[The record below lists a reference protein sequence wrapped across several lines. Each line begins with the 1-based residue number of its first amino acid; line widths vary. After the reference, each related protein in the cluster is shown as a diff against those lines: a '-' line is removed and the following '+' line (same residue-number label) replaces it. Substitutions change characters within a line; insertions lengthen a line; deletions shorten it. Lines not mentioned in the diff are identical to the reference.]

1 MNSSGSHWGARSRR
15 RSAPSFR
22 TAGPV
27 AAPGFVSV
35 EESSRPAPRLQRSPY
50 RKVESSSCSSLP
62 YPYLPRSL
70 TPPASFACSCCVTHD
85 CGMHR
90 KVQAS
95 PVFWRS
101 LHLYVSA
108 VVRAGNVSLHAMGP
122 PRVVSIVFMAYLR
135 RTWLSQWQ
143 PIAIRGDRGSQWHTA
158 AISGNLLWAA
168 LFTGQLSSQGSS
180 LLWAA
185 LFTGQLSS
193 QHLARP
199 QTAEVISRPEIV

>member
-1 MNSSGSHWGARSRR
+1 
-15 RSAPSFR
+15 
-22 TAGPV
+22 
-27 AAPGFVSV
+27 
-35 EESSRPAPRLQRSPY
+35 
-50 RKVESSSCSSLP
+50 
-62 YPYLPRSL
+62 
-70 TPPASFACSCCVTHD
+70 
-85 CGMHR
+85 
-90 KVQAS
+90 
-95 PVFWRS
+95 

-122 PRVVSIVFMAYLR
+122 PRVVRFVFMAYLR

-193 QHLARP
+193 QHSSLHSTWLDHKRP
-199 QTAEVISRPEIV
+199 KLSAGQKLFKSSS